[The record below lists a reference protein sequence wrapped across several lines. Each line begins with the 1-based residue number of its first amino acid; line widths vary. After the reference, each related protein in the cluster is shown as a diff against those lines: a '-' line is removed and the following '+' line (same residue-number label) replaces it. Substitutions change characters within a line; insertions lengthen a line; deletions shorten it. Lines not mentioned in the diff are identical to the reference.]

1 MSRTT
6 RSVLRTEVL
15 RSAAPAAA
23 VTTLVLG
30 ALMVYSEASGW
41 SGRWMPFA
49 ASVRNS
55 FLILAPVVVAIG
67 AWQAGRERR
76 RRIREQLAATAR
88 PGWQPLVTTW
98 AAVTLGAMAGL
109 LVVIAAGAALVAPVA
124 TYAGGGW
131 WWVLAV
137 AIPAIAAMSAL
148 GVAVGPAV
156 PFRLTAPVAAI
167 VTYSLLVYAH
177 DDAGR
182 LYGATWLAPIL
193 AQFGGG
199 HTRLDWQL
207 SFQQGLW
214 FVGLAATALVVAGT
228 RRRWVALVPA
238 AVAAAGAA
246 PLLGGPPYPHPP
258 PYSFVRLDPAANEL
272 VCTDDEPEVCV
283 TRRDAFLL
291 DDVTGPAREFLARFD
306 GVPGGPTRAVSMP
319 AGDGSDDTLMLDLFP
334 QEITLTGT
342 LKVSDRVPVARWRP
356 EFGCDERDDVWRR
369 HHGMLDIAEQW
380 AVGAPQ
386 RWGEPDVAEAVEAL
400 LAMPEPDQREWMGE
414 LIEAARTCDTRKL
427 SELREQLE

>member
-1 MSRTT
+1 MSPTT

-15 RSAAPAAA
+15 RSAAPVAA

-30 ALMVYSEASGW
+30 ALMMYSEASGFGGW
-41 SGRWMPFA
+41 PGRWMPFA
-49 ASVRNS
+49 ASIRNS
-55 FLILAPVVVAIG
+55 FLVLAPVVVAIG

-98 AAVTLGAMAGL
+98 AAVTLGATAGL
-109 LVVIAAGAALVAPVA
+109 LVIIAAGAALVAPVA

-137 AIPAIAAMSAL
+137 AVPALAAMSAL
-148 GVAVGPAV
+148 GVALGRAV

-167 VTYSLLVYAH
+167 VTYSLMVYAH

-182 LYGATWLAPIL
+182 LYGAEWLAPIL
-193 AQFGGG
+193 ARFGGG
-199 HTRLDWQL
+199 DTRFDWQL

-214 FVGLAATALVVAGT
+214 FVGLAATVLVLGGA
-228 RRRWVALVPA
+228 RRKWVALMPA
-238 AVAAAGAA
+238 AVAAAGAV
-246 PLLGGPPYPHPP
+246 PLLGGSPYPT
-258 PYSFVRLDPAANEL
+258 VQLNPAARER

-306 GVPGGPTRAVSMP
+306 GVPGAPTRAVSTW
-319 AGDGSDDTLMLDLFP
+319 ADGGSYETAVILNLDQ
-334 QEITLTGT
+334 QEITLTGK
-342 LKVSDRVPVARWRP
+342 LKASDRVPVARWRP
-356 EFGCDERDDVWRR
+356 EFGCEREDVWRR
-369 HHGMLDIAEQW
+369 HHVTLDVAEQW
-380 AVGAPQ
+380 AHGGPQPWVAP
-386 RWGEPDVAEAVEAL
+386 DAAEAVEAL
-400 LAMPEPDQREWMGE
+400 HAMPEPGQKEWVGE
-414 LIEAARTCDTRKL
+414 LIEAARSCDTAAL
-427 SELREQLE
+427 DELREQLE